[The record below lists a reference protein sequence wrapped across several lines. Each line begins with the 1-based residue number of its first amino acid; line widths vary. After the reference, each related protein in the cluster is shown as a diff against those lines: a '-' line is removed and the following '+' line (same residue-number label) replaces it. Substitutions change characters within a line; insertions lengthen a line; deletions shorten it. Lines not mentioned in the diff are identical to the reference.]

1 MNQLVDIQNSNRAI
15 ALSKLLS
22 KMTPSR
28 IKLDEVIYT
37 SDTSGGFSY
46 MVEGE
51 ILGNNSTATRIFNK
65 FISDLRKQPLINR
78 VIIRDQ
84 KTLPVGGL
92 IFTIDIKS

>member
-1 MNQLVDIQNSNRAI
+1 MNQLVDTQNSNRAI

-22 KMTPSR
+22 NMTPSR

-37 SDTSGGFSY
+37 SDANGGFSY

-51 ILGNNSTATRIFNK
+51 ILGNNSTATKIFNK

-84 KTLPVGGL
+84 KTLPIGGL